1 MTTEIN
7 LLNGTLKDCGAEIV
21 AQGWLDIEG
30 MSALLVDDYQREE
43 LTSSKKKGGLKK
55 SVEKGRILP
64 PITLG
69 MRGQRYHMNG
79 KNMMVLEDP
88 VYIVDGL
95 QRVFALK
102 TVAAEDAEKA
112 PKLLISAEVR
122 FSTTKAAEKEL
133 FEEMN
138 LNRTSV
144 SPNVILRNRRDRH
157 SGVLTLYGLS
167 HSDRSSPLYGRV
179 SWTQRMNRGEL
190 VTALMV
196 AKVASKLH
204 GHKVTP
210 AQHVRY
216 LPDSLDKVGEE
227 FGLKNFRDN
236 MQTFFSVVH
245 ECWSLAHIEYTQ
257 KATHLR
263 GNFLEA
269 MAMILSAHTD
279 FWEGN
284 KLVVRNAQRK
294 RIAAW
299 PVLDPEVGRLAS
311 AGNMAL
317 SLLCHL
323 LVEHYNKG
331 LKTNRLQPRE
341 PLRRSRGNQ
350 YTRQLADSE

>member
-7 LLNGTLKDCGAEIV
+7 LLNGTLKDCGTEIV
-21 AQGWLDIEG
+21 AQGWLNIEG

-43 LTSSKKKGGLKK
+43 LVSSKKKGKLK
-55 SVEKGRILP
+55 SAVEAGKVLP

-69 MRGQRYHMNG
+69 MRGQKYHMNG
-79 KNMMVLEDP
+79 KSMMVLEDP

-95 QRVFALK
+95 QRIFAMK
-102 TVAAEDAEKA
+102 TVAGEDPDKA
-112 PKLLISAEVR
+112 PTLLISAEVR
-122 FSTTKAAEKEL
+122 FSTTKAAEKQL

-138 LNRTSV
+138 INRTSV
-144 SPNVILRNRRDRH
+144 SPNVILRNRRDNH
-157 SGVLTLYGLS
+157 PGVLTLYGLS
-167 HSDRSSPLYGRV
+167 HSDRSSPLFGRV
-179 SWTQRMNRGEL
+179 SWNQRMSRGEL
-190 VTALMV
+190 LTALMV
-196 AKVASKLH
+196 AKVACKLH
-204 GHKVTP
+204 AHKVGV
-210 AQHVRY
+210 AHHVQY
-216 LPDSLDKVGEE
+216 LPDALDKVGEE

-236 MQTFFSVVH
+236 MQTFFSIIH

-263 GNFLEA
+263 GNFLEG
-269 MAMILSAHTD
+269 MAQILSSHTD

-284 KLVVRNAQRK
+284 RLVVRTAQRK

-317 SLLCHL
+317 SLLVHL

-331 LKTNRLQPRE
+331 LKSNRLNPRE
-341 PLRRSRGNQ
+341 PLRRARSAAKSAN
-350 YTRQLADSE
+350 SE